1 MKSKDLIKAEFK
13 KDIQEAMQSTD
24 EDAMVNAFVSLAEK
38 TSLFDVTQE
47 TMPQQNIKVNSIK
60 EVGIKAAK
68 MSQKD
73 FKRKFGGRSEK
84 GDISFAEFSQVA
96 FLGKEDPRQEIQVSK
111 RTDGSI
117 IAPIGISS
125 EIIYN
130 ACQKSVLLNN
140 CPIVPMETGTV
151 RIGRVDEDMELDFKE
166 RGALGKNTSLGL
178 EPIDLV
184 AKTLY
189 GYVEVAEEDIQD
201 VYDIENILMKAF
213 SDAVAQALDNNFL
226 YTNINSTEKEGV
238 YPNGIMDNA
247 KIKKIEVDNVDYD
260 MVAKARLEI
269 SKENG
274 EPDTIGINP
283 NELYTL
289 QTLKDSTGQY
299 IQPPTFYSNLT
310 QIESNGLKANNAL
323 VMDSNAIVIGIRNQ
337 LVIKL
342 INNIT
347 NGTILMRVM
356 VRADVLPVRENHIC
370 KIEIANRQVFTNKIK
385 AKK

>member
-1 MKSKDLIKAEFK
+1 MRSKDLIKKEFK

-38 TSLFDVTQE
+38 TGSFDRIEELTPNQS
-47 TMPQQNIKVNSIK
+47 MKVNSIK

-68 MSQKD
+68 MSKSE
-73 FKRKFGGRSEK
+73 FRKKFGGKNDVSFSE
-84 GDISFAEFSQVA
+84 FAQKA
-96 FLGKEDPRQEIQVSK
+96 FLGKDDIRQELSK
-111 RTDGSI
+111 RTDGSV
-117 IAPIGISS
+117 IAPIGVSS

-140 CPIVPMETGTV
+140 CPIVPMDTGTV
-151 RIGRVDEDMELDFKE
+151 RIGRVNEDIELDFKE
-166 RGALGKNTSLGL
+166 RGLVGKDTSLGL

-226 YTNINSTEKEGV
+226 YTNTKATEKEGI
-238 YPNGIMDNA
+238 YPNGIMDNTN
-247 KIKKIEVDNVDYD
+247 IKKVTVNSADYD

-274 EPDTIGINP
+274 EPDTVGINP

-289 QTLKDSTGQY
+289 QTLKDTTGQY
-299 IQPPTFYSNLT
+299 IQPPTFYSNLK
-310 QIESNGLKANNAL
+310 QIESNGLKVKNAL
-323 VMDSNAIVIGIRNQ
+323 VMDSNAVVVGIRKQ
-337 LVIKL
+337 LDIK
-342 INNIT
+342 IMNNIT

-356 VRADVLPVRENHIC
+356 VRADVLPVREKHIC
-370 KIEIANRQVFTNKIK
+370 KIEITQ
-385 AKK
+385 